1 MELSVPVALFPRE
14 ELSGSLLF
22 VAQSY
27 RKRFRIDFL
36 GRALTHTIII
46 SAFEEYDGLR
56 GIISAGS
63 SFNCTFM
70 KSS

>member
-1 MELSVPVALFPRE
+1 MELFSI
-14 ELSGSLLF
+14 

-27 RKRFRIDFL
+27 RKRFRIIWPCFD
-36 GRALTHTIII
+36 AYII

>member
-1 MELSVPVALFPRE
+1 MLLAQ
-14 ELSGSLLF
+14 SLKSMYRTYSSI

-27 RKRFRIDFL
+27 RKRFRIDF
-36 GRALTHTIII
+36 AWPCTHTIII

>member
-1 MELSVPVALFPRE
+1 MELSVPALFPRE
-14 ELSGSLLF
+14 RVVGFATLWLNHTER
-22 VAQSY
+22 V
-27 RKRFRIDFL
+27 RIDFL

>member
-27 RKRFRIDFL
+27 REVSDRFRC
-36 GRALTHTIII
+36 ALTHTIII

-56 GIISAGS
+56 GISLFPS
-63 SFNCTFM
+63 TVRL
-70 KSS
+70 